1 MTRKTG
7 LIITIVL
14 AVLTLCPSFFCCVFG
29 IGTLA
34 GSGTYELGVE
44 GGELPTWVGCP
55 LVILALLAWIV
66 PVASW
71 FFLVRGKT
79 E

>member
-29 IGTLA
+29 ATTLA
-34 GSGTYELGVE
+34 GAGTYELGAE
-44 GGELPTWVGCP
+44 GGALPSWVGLP
-55 LVILALLAWIV
+55 LIILALLAWLV
-66 PVASW
+66 PAAAW
-71 FFLVRGKT
+71 FFLVRGKAD
-79 E
+79 

>member
-1 MTRKTG
+1 VTRKTG

-29 IGTLA
+29 ATTLA
-34 GSGTYELGVE
+34 GRGTYELGPE
-44 GGELPTWVGCP
+44 TGALPPTVGLP
-55 LVILALLAWIV
+55 LILLALLAWLV
-66 PVASW
+66 PLASW

-79 E
+79 D

>member
-7 LIITIVL
+7 SIITIVL

-29 IGTLA
+29 ATTLA
-34 GSGTYELGVE
+34 GRGTYELGAE
-44 GGELPTWVGCP
+44 SGALPPTVGLP
-55 LVILALLAWIV
+55 LILLALLAWLV
-66 PVASW
+66 PLASW

-79 E
+79 D

>member
-29 IGTLA
+29 ATTLA
-34 GSGTYELGVE
+34 GAGTYELGAE
-44 GGELPTWVGCP
+44 SGALPPWVGLP
-55 LVILALLAWIV
+55 IVILALLAWLV
-66 PVASW
+66 PAASW
-71 FFLVRGKT
+71 FFLVRGKAD
-79 E
+79 